1 MSHKDKLDFKISDYF
16 SLNDESL
23 NTLTPK
29 ERSYVKELRDD
40 INSFRTVQEQ
50 IDFIEARRTNPECR
64 DFDSRVFNIDE
75 EATFN
80 PSFLKGINQDLLNK
94 HYNML
99 SQASPDKYTKRDV
112 GYSQTDSKIVNGFK
126 RLGFNKTGNVASKVL
141 TNPVFFLKAA
151 LTAIIIILV
160 VNFAIFAAGIV
171 SSSGKTP
178 FVFCNDGKVVGGS
191 GVGPSN
197 GTKEKDGYKLPMA
210 HYDGY
215 NGKNYNGDD
224 SKRGNG
230 VYASEDFAWDGTSK
244 FSEENYAVAGRWE
257 YVSYR
262 IIKNKYP
269 AHAKYGTKTPDGCMP
284 NKDVD
289 SSYYKWICKQ
299 KVLVVNPENKKGVVC
314 MVGNGKNNPN
324 WGGSPLSA
332 GPLGLSYKAQ
342 AALGFKAGS
351 GDLDGGDYPTN
362 CRDSNVELQA
372 YWVDEDT
379 PLGPTEATGGGTD
392 RDCSNI
398 SGGGNSSIAEAAV
411 SLCATDDTIGQGV
424 IKDLARHRNP
434 DPRLALYNKVHDL
447 VGGDGYYASCDRF
460 VCYSVRWSGADDNY
474 ALHQTNS
481 DMEKSDRWKE
491 VKEGEDSEPGDV
503 AISISG
509 GYHTYIVINSWK
521 GGKWDQ
527 NYAPARAKFPNS
539 KASKAQASYD
549 DHQPA
554 VKDLPTPWFDGQKR
568 YRVWRNVKPQENSK
582 YKTAAL

>member
-1 MSHKDKLDFKISDYF
+1 MGYKDKLEFKIDDYF
-16 SLNDESL
+16 ALDDQIL
-23 NTLTPK
+23 NTLTHK
-29 ERSYVKELRDD
+29 ERAYVRELRDD

-64 DFDSRVFNIDE
+64 EFDSRIFNIDKR
-75 EATFN
+75 AVFD
-80 PSFLKGINQDLLNK
+80 PDFLKSVTPGLINE

-99 SQASPDKYTKRDV
+99 NEASLDKYTIRNV
-112 GYSQTDSKIVNGFK
+112 NYSKSDSKIVNGLK
-126 RLGFNKTGNVASKVL
+126 RLGFNETGNVVSKVL

-299 KVLVVNPENKKGVVC
+299 KVLVVNPENKKGVVF
-314 MVGNGKNNPN
+314 
-324 WGGSPLSA
+324 S
-332 GPLGLSYKAQ
+332 
-342 AALGFKAGS
+342 
-351 GDLDGGDYPTN
+351 
-362 CRDSNVELQA
+362 
-372 YWVDEDT
+372 
-379 PLGPTEATGGGTD
+379 
-392 RDCSNI
+392 
-398 SGGGNSSIAEAAV
+398 
-411 SLCATDDTIGQGV
+411 
-424 IKDLARHRNP
+424 
-434 DPRLALYNKVHDL
+434 
-447 VGGDGYYASCDRF
+447 
-460 VCYSVRWSGADDNY
+460 
-474 ALHQTNS
+474 
-481 DMEKSDRWKE
+481 
-491 VKEGEDSEPGDV
+491 
-503 AISISG
+503 
-509 GYHTYIVINSWK
+509 
-521 GGKWDQ
+521 
-527 NYAPARAKFPNS
+527 
-539 KASKAQASYD
+539 
-549 DHQPA
+549 
-554 VKDLPTPWFDGQKR
+554 
-568 YRVWRNVKPQENSK
+568 
-582 YKTAAL
+582 